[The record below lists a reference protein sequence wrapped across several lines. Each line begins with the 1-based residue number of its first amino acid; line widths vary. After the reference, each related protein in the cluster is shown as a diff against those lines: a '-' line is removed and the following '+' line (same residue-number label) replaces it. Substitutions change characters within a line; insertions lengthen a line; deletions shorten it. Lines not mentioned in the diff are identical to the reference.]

1 MYAVSRRYHFDPTM
15 AEKINTTIQEGF
27 VPLMQRTPGFVAY
40 YWFDDGQGTGESVSV
55 FETKW
60 AVEASVAVAAM
71 WVKMNLEGLLGTPE
85 VVQGE
90 VMAHG

>member
-1 MYAVSRRYHFDPTM
+1 MYAVSRRYRFDP
-15 AEKINTTIQEGF
+15 AKAVEINTKIQEGF
-27 VPLMQRTPGFVAY
+27 VPLMRRTPGFVAY
-40 YWFDDGQGTGESVSV
+40 YWFDDGHGTGESVSV
-55 FETKW
+55 FESKW
-60 AVEASVAVAAM
+60 GVEASVAVAAM